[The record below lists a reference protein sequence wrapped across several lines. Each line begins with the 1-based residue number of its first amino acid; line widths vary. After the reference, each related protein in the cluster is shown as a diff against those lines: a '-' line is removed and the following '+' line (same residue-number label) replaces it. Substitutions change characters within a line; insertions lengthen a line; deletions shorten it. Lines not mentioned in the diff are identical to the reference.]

1 MKIGILKTGHAPD
14 IVQDELGDYEVMFA
28 QLLDGHGFEFDHYN
42 VVDEDFPT
50 GPDAADGWLI
60 TGSKHGA
67 YEDHPW
73 IPPLEQLIR
82 DIHASGRP
90 LVGVCF
96 GHQIIAQA
104 MGGKVEKFGGGW
116 QVGVTDYDIEG
127 QRLPL
132 NAWHQDQV
140 TELPEGA
147 QVIGSNAFC
156 ENAALLYG
164 DRIDTIQ
171 PHPEFTA
178 TMIDRL
184 IHHRAPGVVPPD
196 LIAEAKAKLD
206 QPTANATIAA
216 RMAEFFKR
224 GASHGRSE

>member
-14 IVQDELGDYEVMFA
+14 IVLDELGDYEVMFA
-28 QLLDGHGFEFDHYN
+28 DLLDGHGFEFAAYN
-42 VVDEDFPT
+42 VVDGEFPE
-50 GPDAADGWLI
+50 GPLAADGWLI

-73 IPPLEQLIR
+73 IAPLEQLIR
-82 DIHASGRP
+82 DIKVSKRP

-104 MGGKVEKFGGGW
+104 LGGKVEKFKGGW
-116 QVGVTDYDIEG
+116 KVGVTDYDIEG

-140 TELPEGA
+140 TKLPDGA
-147 QVIGSNAFC
+147 DVVGTSAFC
-156 ENAALLYG
+156 KYAALVYG
-164 DRIDTIQ
+164 DSIYTIQ

-178 TMIDRL
+178 TMVDRL
-184 IHHRAPGVVPPD
+184 IHHRAPGVVPDD
-196 LIAEAKAKLD
+196 LLRDAVAKLD
-206 QPTANATIAA
+206 QPTANATVAA
-216 RMAEFFKR
+216 RMADFFKR
-224 GASHGRSE
+224 GASHGRSD